1 MANLEQSFDTR
12 FSLQFAPTSFLMRLG
27 RREIFVC
34 RDFRQ
39 RSYYVNPMMDCST
52 GVQAGHLEI
61 LLFHRHLGR
70 CFPAIKFHLRL
81 LHVAGLEGFHRSS
94 S

>member
-1 MANLEQSFDTR
+1 MANLEQSFGAR
-12 FSLQFAPTSFLMRLG
+12 FSLQYAPTSFLIRLG

-39 RSYYVNPMMDCST
+39 RYYRVHPLLDCST

-61 LLFHRHLGR
+61 LLFR
-70 CFPAIKFHLRL
+70 KWL
-81 LHVAGLEGFHRSS
+81 LILSKAKW
-94 S
+94 